1 MIKLTAAQQ
10 TAVETGRYKHF
21 VRFTLEGSTLTLGEN
36 EIWEKGFQVDQA
48 VSGQSSFELGA
59 CVVNQLKVDIYN
71 PSGQYQNTDF
81 LGKPVYAY
89 IELYNEDMTTV
100 IGEVSKGHY
109 IVDEADTNGGVIHL
123 TCLDMMTMLDTPYS
137 EVTTVYP
144 ATLYNIVNDI
154 ATKFGLTLSLDGA
167 SWLPTGI
174 SSNYTVTNRPT
185 EDVTCRDVLSAVCQA
200 TGNYATIDR
209 LGRLLITRYDTD
221 FISETGSDYSTYEYH
236 DVTPSE
242 LFSLSR
248 DEAQVVL
255 TGVSVEVG
263 ETAYTAGTDEYMI
276 HVKDNSMIN
285 AGEEQTFATALNGV
299 INGWNFRPFDAK
311 CLTNMCMEAGDNILL
326 TDTLGNIYKSVV
338 THMEYFAGQNQ
349 RVECNAESA
358 VVNAST
364 RYSQAA
370 RSAAKAVKNYDS
382 TVNNYIDLVSKGLG
396 MYRSLITDPDD
407 PTSQIYAFH
416 NEETLANST
425 FCMFENA
432 NGIQVGRR
440 DTTSDPW
447 TYTSASV
454 EDAVVLAQT
463 LVANTAII
471 DALFSND
478 VTVTGALHSDD
489 YIPAATGASP
499 PYSQQ
504 GMGLDFGEK
513 EFEAENFAVDANG
526 NLFAKGATFE
536 DIDVT
541 GGRITLNDDGGAI
554 NPNLRI
560 YKENSE
566 DYGTTIGSVSWS
578 KEWYDPNDTARFYY
592 YAWEFDKGE
601 MSGHVADDAM
611 RLRINW
617 QKGTIETTG
626 NVTAGWDLY
635 VGNDLSVDGNIE
647 NYGVP
652 TPLTANPTGGTAND
666 TRAFWVNK
674 GACYCVISATN
685 QLHGQPSQYGIV
697 ESRVIGNEV
706 FQLWHTQPNGDIYVR
721 GANTST
727 TAMPSW
733 KPLQNYI
740 HNSGNWTPTC
750 PRANITAS
758 SGKWFQ
764 NGGMVLLYGEF
775 TFSSSQTNK
784 GSLFI
789 DLASL
794 PSIARNGKGI
804 IGMGMAEVMF
814 SFSGNADINDNVFFT
829 HIGAAST
836 VATDSAVV
844 GKRLRFYLHCMNW

>member
-10 TAVETGRYKHF
+10 TAIDNGQYKHF
-21 VRFTLEGSTLTLGEN
+21 GRFTLDPETTLTLGED
-36 EIWEKGFQVDQA
+36 EIWERGFEVDQA
-48 VSGQSSFELGA
+48 VSGQSAFEIGA
-59 CVVNQLKVDIYN
+59 CVVNQFKVEVYN
-71 PSGQYQNTDF
+71 PNGRYQTTDF

-89 IELYNEDMTTV
+89 IELYDGETV

-123 TCLDMMTMLDTPYS
+123 TCLDTMTMLDTPYS
-137 EVTTVYP
+137 EVTTTYP

-154 ATKFGLTLSLDGA
+154 ATKFGLTLSLDGTA
-167 SWLPTGI
+167 WLPTGI

-209 LGRLLITRYDTD
+209 LGQLLITRYDVA
-221 FISETGSDYSTYEYH
+221 FMAETGSDYTGYDFH
-236 DVTPSE
+236 DITPSE

-248 DEAQVVL
+248 AEAQVML
-255 TGVSVEVG
+255 TGVSVEV
-263 ETAYTAGTDEYMI
+263 EDAAYTAGTDEYMF
-276 HVKDNSMIN
+276 HVKDNPMIN

-311 CLTNMCMEAGDNILL
+311 CLTDMCMEAGDNVLL
-326 TDTLGNIYKSVV
+326 TDTLGNIYKSVI
-338 THMEYFAGQNQ
+338 THTEYFAGQNQ

-358 VVNAST
+358 AVNAST

-370 RSAAKAVKNYDS
+370 RSAAKLVKNYDS

-416 NEETLANST
+416 NEETFANST

-489 YIPAATGASP
+489 YVPAAPGASP
-499 PYSQQ
+499 PYSQA

-513 EFEAENFAVDANG
+513 EFEGENFAIDANG
-526 NLFAKGATFE
+526 KLYANGAEFSGAE
-536 DIDVT
+536 IT
-541 GGRITLNDDGGAI
+541 GGRITLTDDGSDV

-560 YKENSE
+560 YKQNSE
-566 DYGTTIGSVSWS
+566 NYGTTIGSVSWA
-578 KEWYDPNDTARFYY
+578 KEWYDPNDTAGYYY
-592 YAWEFDKGE
+592 YAWKFNNGE
-601 MSGHVADDAM
+601 MLGCVADDAM
-611 RLRINW
+611 RMRLNW
-617 QKGTIETTG
+617 QNGTIETTG
-626 NVTAGWDLY
+626 NVTAGWDLS
-635 VGNDLSVDGNIE
+635 VGNDLSVDGDIE

-652 TPLTANPTGGTAND
+652 TWLASNPTGGTAND
-666 TRAFWVNK
+666 TRAFWVSK
-674 GACYCVISATN
+674 GACYCTFTKTG
-685 QLHGQPSQYGIV
+685 QLNGQPYQYGMV
-697 ESRVIGNEV
+697 ESRVVGNEV
-706 FQLWHTQPNGDIYVR
+706 WQLWHTQPNGGLAYR
-721 GANTST
+721 GANGNT

-733 KPLQNYI
+733 TQVATNAQAIDPIRIVNVRVVNFTVPANGNATANVAYTVPSGFSFLAIMNVWCDYTGTT
-740 HNSGNWTPTC
+740 SGN
-750 PRANITAS
+750 
-758 SGKWFQ
+758 
-764 NGGMVLLYGEF
+764 
-775 TFSSSQTNK
+775 
-784 GSLFI
+784 
-789 DLASL
+789 
-794 PSIARNGKGI
+794 
-804 IGMGMAEVMF
+804 
-814 SFSGNADINDNVFFT
+814 
-829 HIGAAST
+829 GAADCFCFNKWVSGGKAYAQMRNVYSVAAKIT
-836 VATDSAVV
+836 VQMDILC
-844 GKRLRFYLHCMNW
+844 KRTS